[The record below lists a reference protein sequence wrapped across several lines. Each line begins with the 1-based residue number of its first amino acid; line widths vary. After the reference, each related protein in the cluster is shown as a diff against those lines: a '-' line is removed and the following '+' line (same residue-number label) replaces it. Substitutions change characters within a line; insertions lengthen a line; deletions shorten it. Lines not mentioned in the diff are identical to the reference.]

1 MDIVGVQISVTL
13 RMQSTAARVHDHEVE
28 MESDAEGRRRLTRIQ
43 VRLISF
49 LGPLSTYIAVNTNFL
64 CACGRC

>member
-1 MDIVGVQISVTL
+1 MDIVGVQISETL
-13 RMQSTAARVHDHEVE
+13 RMQSTAARVHDQEVE
-28 MESDAEGRRRLTRIQ
+28 MESDAERRRRLIRIR

-49 LGPLSTYIAVNTNFL
+49 LGPLSTYIAVNTNFF